1 MDNKEAL
8 IRFYRLLRQ
17 HGHNDSHSGNISYLD
32 EDGFFITPTGAC
44 ADTLETKDLI
54 HCTMHDTPV
63 PAASLDQHAHRAI
76 YRHKPEARAVIHCHN
91 PYTVALTLNGEDF
104 IPVDL
109 EGLYYFP
116 RVPVISISFKTYFE
130 HSPILI
136 ATALA
141 EYPVVVVRG
150 HGIYAQ
156 GESIEMAYKWVCSL
170 EQSAKTAFL
179 ARQAGTF
186 SDDHDLTLE

>member
-1 MDNKEAL
+1 MDNKQDL
-8 IRFYRLLRQ
+8 IRFYQLLRQ
-17 HGHNDSHSGNISYLD
+17 YGLNDSHSGNISFLH
-32 EDGFFITPTGAC
+32 DGDFFITATGAC
-44 ADTLETKDLI
+44 ADLAEAKDLV
-54 HCTMHDTPV
+54 HCTMDDAPV
-63 PAASLDQHAHRAI
+63 AGASLDQHVHRAI
-76 YRHKPEARAVIHCHN
+76 YRHNPQARAVIHSHN
-91 PYTVALTLNGEDF
+91 PYTLALTLNGEDF
-104 IPVDL
+104 KPFDL
-109 EGLYYFP
+109 EGQYYFP
-116 RVPVISISFKTYFE
+116 RVPVISISFKSYFE

-156 GESIEMAYKWVCSL
+156 GESLELAYKWVCSL

-186 SDDHDLTLE
+186 NEAYELRIE

>member
-17 HGHNDSHSGNISYLD
+17 YGLNDSHSGNISYLH
-32 EDGFFITPTGAC
+32 GSNFYITPTGAC
-44 ADTLETKDLI
+44 ADLVQVDDLI
-54 HCTMHDTPV
+54 HCTMDDATV
-63 PAASLDQHAHRAI
+63 PEASLDQHAHRAI
-76 YRHKPEARAVIHCHN
+76 YQHNSKARAVIHSHN
-91 PYTVALTLNGEDF
+91 PYTLALTLNGDDF

-109 EGLYYFP
+109 EGQFYFP
-116 RVPVISISFKTYFE
+116 RVPVVSISFKTYFE
-130 HSPILI
+130 HSPVLI

-150 HGIYAQ
+150 HGIYVQ
-156 GESIEMAYKWVCSL
+156 GESLELAYKWACSL
-170 EQSAKTAFL
+170 EQSAKLAFL

-186 SDDHDLTLE
+186 SDEYETTLD

>member
-17 HGHNDSHSGNISYLD
+17 YGHNDSHSGNISYLH
-32 EDGFFITPTGAC
+32 DGDFFVTPTGAC
-44 ADTLETKDLI
+44 ADTLESKDLVR
-54 HCTMHDTPV
+54 CTMDDTPV
-63 PAASLDQHAHRAI
+63 TAASLDQHAHRAI
-76 YRHKPEARAVIHCHN
+76 YRHNPEARAVIHCHN

-109 EGLYYFP
+109 EGQYYFP

-150 HGIYAQ
+150 HGVYAQ
-156 GESIEMAYKWVCSL
+156 GESIETAYKWVCSL
-170 EQSAKTAFL
+170 EQSA
-179 ARQAGTF
+179 
-186 SDDHDLTLE
+186 

>member
-1 MDNKEAL
+1 MAL
-8 IRFYRLLRQ
+8 SIFRKSLPKTNPTVSF
-17 HGHNDSHSGNISYLD
+17 GNPSI
-32 EDGFFITPTGAC
+32 GFSP
-44 ADTLETKDLI
+44 
-54 HCTMHDTPV
+54 
-63 PAASLDQHAHRAI
+63 SS
-76 YRHKPEARAVIHCHN
+76 
-91 PYTVALTLNGEDF
+91 
-104 IPVDL
+104 
-109 EGLYYFP
+109 
-116 RVPVISISFKTYFE
+116 VISVSFKTYFE

-156 GESIEMAYKWVCSL
+156 GESLELAYKWVCSL

-186 SDDHDLTLE
+186 SDDHELTME

>member
-1 MDNKEAL
+1 MDKKEAL

-17 HGHNDSHSGNISYLD
+17 YGHNDSHSGNISYLH
-32 EDGFFITPTGAC
+32 DGDFFITPTGAC
-44 ADTLETKDLI
+44 ADLLESKDLV
-54 HCTMHDTPV
+54 HCTMDDTPV

-76 YRHKPEARAVIHCHN
+76 YRHNPEARAVIHCHN
-91 PYTVALTLNGEDF
+91 PYTVALTLNGDDF

-109 EGLYYFP
+109 EGKYYFP

-156 GESIEMAYKWVCSL
+156 GESIELAYKWACSL

-186 SDDHDLTLE
+186 SDDNDLPLE

>member
-17 HGHNDSHSGNISYLD
+17 HGLNDSHSGNISYLQD
-32 EDGFFITPTGAC
+32 SDFYITATGSC
-44 ADTLETKDLI
+44 ADLAEVKDI
-54 HCTMHDTPV
+54 VHCTMDDTTV
-63 PAASLDQHAHRAI
+63 PAASMDQHAHRAI
-76 YRHKPEARAVIHCHN
+76 YRHNPKTRAVIHSHN
-91 PYTVALTLNGEDF
+91 PYTVAITLNGEDF

-109 EGLYYFP
+109 EGQYYFP

-150 HGIYAQ
+150 HGVYAQ
-156 GESIEMAYKWVCSL
+156 GESLELAYKCVSSL

-186 SDDHDLTLE
+186 SDDNDLTLE

>member
-17 HGHNDSHSGNISYLD
+17 YGHNDSHSGNISYLH
-32 EDGFFITPTGAC
+32 DGDFFVTPTGAC
-44 ADTLETKDLI
+44 ADTLESKDLVR
-54 HCTMHDTPV
+54 CTMDDTPV
-63 PAASLDQHAHRAI
+63 TAASLDQHAHRAI
-76 YRHKPEARAVIHCHN
+76 YRHNPEARAVIHCHN

-109 EGLYYFP
+109 EGQYYFA

-150 HGIYAQ
+150 HGVYAQ
-156 GESIEMAYKWVCSL
+156 GESIETAYKWVCSL

>member
-1 MDNKEAL
+1 MDNNEAL
-8 IRFYRLLRQ
+8 IRFYRLLRH
-17 HGHNDSHSGNISYLD
+17 HGHNDSHSGNISYLQNGD
-32 EDGFFITPTGAC
+32 FYITPTGAC
-44 ADTLETKDLI
+44 ADLLESSDLI
-54 HCTMHDTPV
+54 HCTMDDKPV

-76 YRHKPEARAVIHCHN
+76 YRHNPEARAVIHCHN

-109 EGLYYFP
+109 EGKYYFP

-156 GESIEMAYKWVCSL
+156 GASIEMAYKWVCSL

>member
-17 HGHNDSHSGNISYLD
+17 HGLNDSHSGNISYLQD
-32 EDGFFITPTGAC
+32 SDFFITATGSC
-44 ADTLETKDLI
+44 ADLAEVKDVI
-54 HCTMHDTPV
+54 HCTMDDTPV
-63 PAASLDQHAHRAI
+63 PDASLDQYAHRAI
-76 YRHKPEARAVIHCHN
+76 YRHNPEARAVIHSHN

-109 EGLYYFP
+109 EGQYYFP

-150 HGIYAQ
+150 HGVYVQ
-156 GESIEMAYKWVCSL
+156 GASLELAYKWVSSL

-186 SDDHDLTLE
+186 VVDHELTLE

>member
-17 HGHNDSHSGNISYLD
+17 HGLNDSHSGNISYLH
-32 EDGFFITPTGAC
+32 ESEFFITATGSC
-44 ADTLETKDLI
+44 ADLVEAKDI
-54 HCTMHDTPV
+54 VHCTMNDTPV
-63 PAASLDQHAHRAI
+63 PEASLDQHAHRAI
-76 YRHKPEARAVIHCHN
+76 YRHNPEARAVIHSHN

-109 EGLYYFP
+109 EGQYYFP
-116 RVPVISISFKTYFE
+116 RVPVVSISFKTYFE

-150 HGIYAQ
+150 HGVYAQ
-156 GESIEMAYKWVCSL
+156 GKSLELAYKWVSSL
-170 EQSAKTAFL
+170 EQSAKTAFI
-179 ARQAGTF
+179 AQQSASF
-186 SDDHDLTLE
+186 C

>member
-17 HGHNDSHSGNISYLD
+17 YGLNDSHSGNMSYLH
-32 EDGFFITPTGAC
+32 DGNFYITPTGAC
-44 ADTLETKDLI
+44 ADLVQANDLI
-54 HCTMHDTPV
+54 HCTMDDATV
-63 PAASLDQHAHRAI
+63 PEASLDQHAHRAI
-76 YRHKPEARAVIHCHN
+76 YRHNPEARAVIHSHN
-91 PYTVALTLNGEDF
+91 PYTLALTLNGDDF

-109 EGLYYFP
+109 EGQIYFP
-116 RVPVISISFKTYFE
+116 RVPVISISFKNYFE

-150 HGIYAQ
+150 HGIYVQ
-156 GESIEMAYKWVCSL
+156 GESLELAYKWVCSL
-170 EQSAKTAFL
+170 EQSAKLSFL

-186 SDDHDLTLE
+186 SDEYEKTLE

>member
-17 HGHNDSHSGNISYLD
+17 YGHNDSHSGNISYLL
-32 EDGFFITPTGAC
+32 DGDFFVTPTGAC
-44 ADTLETKDLI
+44 ADTLESKDLVR
-54 HCTMHDTPV
+54 CTMGDTPV

-76 YRHKPEARAVIHCHN
+76 YRHNPEARAVIHCHN

-109 EGLYYFP
+109 EGQYYFP

-150 HGIYAQ
+150 HGVYAQ
-156 GESIEMAYKWVCSL
+156 GESIETAYKWVCSL

>member
-1 MDNKEAL
+1 MDNKQAL

-17 HGHNDSHSGNISYLD
+17 YGHNDSHSGNISYLH
-32 EDGFFITPTGAC
+32 DGDFFITPTGAC
-44 ADTLETKDLI
+44 ADFLESKDLV
-54 HCTMHDTPV
+54 HCTMDDTPV

-76 YRHKPEARAVIHCHN
+76 YRHNPEARAVIHCHN
-91 PYTVALTLNGEDF
+91 PYTVALTLNGDDF

-109 EGLYYFP
+109 EGKYYFP

-156 GESIEMAYKWVCSL
+156 GESIELAYKWACSL

-186 SDDHDLTLE
+186 SDDNDLTLE

>member
-1 MDNKEAL
+1 MDNKQSL
-8 IRFYRLLRQ
+8 IRFYQLLRQ
-17 HGHNDSHSGNISYLD
+17 HGLNDSHSGNISYLHD
-32 EDGFFITPTGAC
+32 SHFFITPTGSC
-44 ADTLETKDLI
+44 ADLAEEKDLV
-54 HCTMHDTPV
+54 HCTMDDANV
-63 PAASLDQHAHRAI
+63 PKASLDQHAHRAI
-76 YRHKPEARAVIHCHN
+76 YRHNPEARAVIHSHN
-91 PYTVALTLNGEDF
+91 PYTLALTLNGEDF
-104 IPVDL
+104 VPVDL
-109 EGLYYFP
+109 EGQYYFP

-156 GESIEMAYKWVCSL
+156 GKSLEMAYKWVCSL

-186 SDDHDLTLE
+186 SDDHEHLIE

>member
-17 HGHNDSHSGNISYLD
+17 YGHNDSHSGNISYLH
-32 EDGFFITPTGAC
+32 DGDFFITPTGAC
-44 ADTLETKDLI
+44 ADLLESKDLV
-54 HCTMHDTPV
+54 HCTMDDTPV

-76 YRHKPEARAVIHCHN
+76 YRHNPEARAVIHCHN
-91 PYTVALTLNGEDF
+91 PYTVALTLNGDDF

-109 EGLYYFP
+109 EGKYYFP

-156 GESIEMAYKWVCSL
+156 GESIELAYKWACSL

-186 SDDHDLTLE
+186 SDDNDLPLE